1 MKSFKRFLNEGIKKR
16 GDKFV
21 VTDSSGDKVL
31 GTHGSRKK
39 ALKQLAAVEIS
50 KKKRRLTEQTAVL
63 AGVLSSTPLM
73 AGAAHAQHT
82 VKRGDTLSAMAQK
95 HGTTV
100 ADLAAHNKI
109 ADPNKIQIGQKIN
122 FPDKKKTSTPKA
134 TPKVAPK
141 SEPTTKPKSNTK
153 EHCPFGSPNC
163 LYDQLAQAETGSFKN
178 KFIRTVGVP
187 GSSSTAYGPVQITV
201 SSAIDSFKRHPD
213 LYKGQEDY
221 VKSFIAQGEQFRKY
235 GRESNKP
242 GYEKRYDY
250 GGTGDPAVADPEKY
264 RQFGVSFIKGKA
276 RDVGVKKEQLT
287 SPDPKIR
294 ADAEFNVAKGHR
306 GTGDDPRYF
315 AEMAKVK
322 AKQQRKS

>member
-50 KKKRRLTEQTAVL
+50 KKRLTEQRGAML
-63 AGVLSSTPLM
+63 AGVLAATPLM
-73 AGAAHAQHT
+73 AGAAHAQHK
-82 VKRGDTLSAMAQK
+82 VKSGDTLSHLAKQ
-95 HGTTV
+95 HGITV
-100 ADLAAHNKI
+100 ADLAAHNNI
-109 ADPNKIQIGQKIN
+109 ADPNKINVGDKIK
-122 FPDKKKTSTPKA
+122 FPDKKKTSAPKA

-141 SEPTTKPKSNTK
+141 SKPISNTK
-153 EHCPFGSPNC
+153 GHCPYGSPNC
-163 LYDQLAQAETGSFKN
+163 LYDQIAQAETGSFKN

-221 VKSFIAQGEQFRKY
+221 VKSFIAQGEKFRKY
-235 GRESNKP
+235 GREPNKP

-250 GGTGDPAVADPEKY
+250 GGTGDLAVADLKKY
-264 RQFGVSFIKGKA
+264 KPFAISFFKGKS
-276 RDVGVKKEQLT
+276 RDVKADPTTPEGKEKIKEATRGVPRSKDKRWYDETDKVAARQTKK
-287 SPDPKIR
+287 S
-294 ADAEFNVAKGHR
+294 
-306 GTGDDPRYF
+306 
-315 AEMAKVK
+315 
-322 AKQQRKS
+322 